1 MGRRRS
7 VAGLAVAGF
16 TALLL
21 AGCGA
26 PDSEDTVRMGR
37 RRRVAILTV
46 AGLTATLLAG
56 CGAPDGAA
64 QLPDRAPDVSGAVG
78 VGQTGSEPVLVD
90 ASDPY
95 YEGMALL
102 RGGPIVVRGG
112 TAVSS
117 DELREGTGVDV
128 WTADACAE
136 SYPVQC
142 GIEAIRIR
150 D

>member
-1 MGRRRS
+1 
-7 VAGLAVAGF
+7 
-16 TALLL
+16 
-21 AGCGA
+21 
-26 PDSEDTVRMGR
+26 MGR

-64 QLPDRAPDVSGAVG
+64 QLPDRGPEVSGVVG
-78 VGQTGSEPVLVD
+78 AGEVPGEPVLVE

-102 RGGPIVVRGG
+102 RGGPVVVRGG
-112 TAVSS
+112 TAVSP
-117 DELREGTGVDV
+117 DELREGTEVDV
-128 WTADACAE
+128 WTAEACAE

-142 GIEAIRIR
+142 GIDAIRIT